1 MHVNRFLFYP
11 NSTCTLYLNIFLCSH
26 IIILATW
33 LDHRQLE
40 KSVLVFFFFKKKIA
54 SIKRKK
60 TLPKSDKVTE
70 LKCKGISSIYTCKL
84 LTCVC
89 PTRFWAIELSMCMGK
104 GNAWSLPS
112 VGNCSNKILGVP
124 RLNHKEQGE
133 FKDAII
139 KQQFGWR
146 RKVLFLGDC

>member
-11 NSTCTLYLNIFLCSH
+11 NSAWTLYLNIFLCSH

-89 PTRFWAIELSMCMGK
+89 PTRFWAIELSCLCVWVKVML
-104 GNAWSLPS
+104 AHSQ
-112 VGNCSNKILGVP
+112 VQEIV
-124 RLNHKEQGE
+124 
-133 FKDAII
+133 AI
-139 KQQFGWR
+139 KSSEYRGWTTR
-146 RKVLFLGDC
+146 SRVNSKTL